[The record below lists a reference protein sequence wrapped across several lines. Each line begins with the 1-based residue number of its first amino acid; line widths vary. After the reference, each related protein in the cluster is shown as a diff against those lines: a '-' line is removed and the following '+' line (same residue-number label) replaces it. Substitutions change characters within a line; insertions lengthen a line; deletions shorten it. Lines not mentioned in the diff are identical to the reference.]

1 MTQSDWWDDGV
12 FQEWESLPWDT
23 GIHDKNIKEILEQYP
38 VSGSVLELG
47 CGYGNDARWFADNGF
62 DVTAIDISAKAIDM
76 AISKGGDIEYL
87 VEDARTFSSDKKFD
101 LVYDRGYT
109 HNEAIG
115 SNGQNIVRNLFLRI
129 HSLLKS
135 SGKFIILSGN
145 PNAKGSAYPT
155 PCPLYISQVEKSCLD
170 LFNSK
175 LVKEII
181 FEQNAAFEH
190 SLGWIFVLE
199 KK

>member
-145 PNAKGSAYPT
+145 PNAKGSVYPT

-170 LFNSK
+170 LFNIK